1 MSSKREPVDRDAFQ
15 EVIDR
20 LARALGVS
28 SNKQV
33 AEALGLTA
41 SNVGERKTRGALP
54 RRQID
59 ALCDRVG
66 LNPRWVYTGQGA
78 QHAAARPPPLP
89 GALAPPASVAGA
101 GHSRVA
107 REPHSPLEDQMSVMR
122 LRGPYAPPI
131 DDRLLVRAIEVVE
144 RALAARS
151 VTLEP
156 ARRARL
162 IGALYEMSVKTGL
175 VNLDAVEPLL
185 AAALCDP
192 QGE

>member
-1 MSSKREPVDRDAFQ
+1 MQQQEFADLLGVNLGRAKSLLLGRVKTLTFDETQRLVVEFGVSAIWLNSGGQPRDAPAPA
-15 EVIDR
+15 VPSPPGM
-20 LARALGVS
+20 RAERAVS
-28 SNKQV
+28 
-33 AEALGLTA
+33 AGRWAPD
-41 SNVGERKTRGALP
+41 ERA
-54 RRQID
+54 
-59 ALCDRVG
+59 
-66 LNPRWVYTGQGA
+66 
-78 QHAAARPPPLP
+78 
-89 GALAPPASVAGA
+89 ASVLKA
-101 GHSRVA
+101 S
-107 REPHSPLEDQMSVMR
+107 EPAVVDPLKTPLV
-122 LRGPYAPPI
+122 RGPYAPPI